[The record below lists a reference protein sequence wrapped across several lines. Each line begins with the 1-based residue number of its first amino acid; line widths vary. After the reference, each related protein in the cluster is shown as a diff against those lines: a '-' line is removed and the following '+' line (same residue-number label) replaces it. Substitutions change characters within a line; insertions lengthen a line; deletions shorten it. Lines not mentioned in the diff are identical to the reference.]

1 MQLLRRVLEG
11 QQTERAHLNNK
22 INDLGTQV
30 RNLEDRLATEVRLSQ
45 LHPYN
50 YFGGPQ
56 DT

>member
-1 MQLLRRVLEG
+1 MQMLRRVLEG

-22 INDLGTQV
+22 INDLGMQV